1 MNPVI
6 LNVLRALIFL
16 LLFAGFFLL
25 MQSISFI
32 SAARRN
38 MGRIMSELRAKDARR
53 VKEAER
59 VRRRY
64 GTTSGSGT
72 KESFVSGVLR
82 KLDDKLLYSEV
93 AVKHTRVNASVY
105 LISTVIAAAVVFLAG
120 MLLVNML
127 FGGMLALAVVIVP
140 YAYLSHLANRNYHNT
155 ELQLQFFINLVA
167 SNSVATSDILTVLE
181 MSAAYTTNP
190 IRGAVYRATSTARL
204 SGKADDAIWQLTR
217 EMEHPI
223 FVNFIR
229 NLDICAKHDADFRAV
244 AKDFAVQAEQSITSL
259 ERLRA
264 IFDNSRNEILLMTA
278 VGVLLSFMVAGF
290 CDTSLFQ
297 VLAEMTQSAGGMA
310 CIAFE
315 CIIYA
320 ATAVYVL
327 VGRRK

>member
-6 LNVLRALIFL
+6 LNVLRMVIFL

-32 SAARRN
+32 NAARNN
-38 MGRIMSELRAKDARR
+38 MSRIMHELHAKDAKR
-53 VKEAER
+53 VREAELE
-59 VRRRY
+59 RRRY

-72 KESFVSGVLR
+72 KESFVSGMLR
-82 KLDDKLLYSEV
+82 KLDDRLIYSEV
-93 AVKHTRVNASVY
+93 SVQHTWMNASVY
-105 LISTVIAAAVVFLAG
+105 FIGTVIAAAVVFLAG

-127 FGGMLALAVVIVP
+127 FGGMLALAVAVVP
-140 YAYLSHLANRNYHNT
+140 YAYLSHLADRNYHNT

-167 SNSVATSDILTVLE
+167 SNSVASSDILTVLE

-190 IRGAVYRATSTARL
+190 IKGAVYRAISTARL
-204 SGKADDAIWQLTR
+204 SGKPDDAIWQLTR
-217 EMEHPI
+217 EVEHPI

-244 AKDFAVQAEQSITSL
+244 AKDFAVQAEQSVASL
-259 ERLRA
+259 EKLRA
-264 IFDNSRNEILLMTA
+264 IFDNSRNEILLMTG
-278 VGVLLSFMVAGF
+278 VGVLLSFLVAEF
-290 CDTSLFQ
+290 CDTSLFE
-297 VLAEMTQSAGGMA
+297 VLSEMTQSAGGMV

-320 ATAVYVL
+320 ATTIYIL
-327 VGRRK
+327 VGRRR